1 MKDISAYFEA
11 NTYAIR
17 KLGEAY
23 RFPFPCPICHVR
35 SATTWVEKQARTLS
49 FCGRGCSD
57 ETGVQGGG
65 GVDLSCNNPTCVL
78 TWQEGMN
85 SSL

>member
-11 NTYAIR
+11 YAIR

-23 RFPFPCPICHVR
+23 RFPFPCPICHVQ

-49 FCGRGCSD
+49 FCGCGCSD
-57 ETGVQGGG
+57 ERRVYKVVGEWICHVTT
-65 GVDLSCNNPTCVL
+65 LL
-78 TWQEGMN
+78 AH
-85 SSL
+85 